1 VSNKNSPDSSNL
13 QLIAEL
19 AARIYSQCDLHTIT
33 ETERQLVQKLEAAGF
48 LMPSALP
55 SGFAGKVMSAL

>member
-1 VSNKNSPDSSNL
+1 MSDKNSPDSSHL

-33 ETERQLVQKLEAAGF
+33 ETERQLIQKLEEGGF
-48 LMPSALP
+48 LTPPTLP
-55 SGFAGKVMSAL
+55 SGFAGKAISFG